1 MNGVIEIKIPEIEG
15 LEEVFAEKTASCE
28 PYGGMHQ

>member
-15 LEEVFAEKTASCE
+15 LEEIFAEKTTGCE
-28 PYGGMHQ
+28 PGGPSH